1 MISFPIAIV
10 LYKPTDS
17 TINRILEL
25 LEKNIV
31 FYVFDNSNYVND
43 VLSGMN
49 NNNLNYYS
57 FNKNFGLSYSIDY
70 LCKVAI
76 SNHNNYLLFFDQDTI
91 FKLETLEFINNFIT
105 VKNIEQNLLFD
116 TVLSINFRDS
126 SSEQKQLNIINIFT
140 LNSKLLYNVYF
151 SINSGSLYFLDKYNK
166 FNWFEDK
173 YFVDGVD
180 YSLSLNAII
189 NNYKN
194 LVIIDVPGLNHTEEQ
209 GDSIIKI
216 FGKEFSGRI
225 YPLKRNID
233 FIKSHFKLMI
243 KSLKTNQIKPV
254 LFIIKALISYIFIQ
268 TVFRLINV
276 IKY

>member
-1 MISFPIAIV
+1 
-10 LYKPTDS
+10 
-17 TINRILEL
+17 
-25 LEKNIV
+25 
-31 FYVFDNSNYVND
+31 
-43 VLSGMN
+43 
-49 NNNLNYYS
+49 
-57 FNKNFGLSYSIDY
+57 
-70 LCKVAI
+70 
-76 SNHNNYLLFFDQDTI
+76 LFFDQDTI